1 MPKAFCAV
9 PFCPSKTGSGVSLH
23 SFPRD
28 EPRRQRWIEFVR
40 SYGRQDWSPVPNSRV
55 CGLHFQAYWFS
66 PKLPDLTCMGFWTRP
81 RAVLMSGAV
90 PSVRHASGY
99 LAPEQGDASLSKC
112 PRHETCSDRGHEPDL
127 PLHMPTHLC
136 ASGNDKA
143 TTAGCFVANVHTQCH
158 VEVGIRGTQ
167 AALKP
172 ASRSTGVQTRL
183 TVLPVEAVL
192 KATQVALKRASR
204 STGGQTRPRVFCVE
218 VDMEDAKVVL
228 KPASR
233 STDVHTRST
242 DVHTRSADVHTRP
255 TVVWLKSSTP
265 CPKPSL
271 VCSEP
276 SPTNKDDPQD
286 ETYKPKF
293 NSSEA
298 H

>member
-1 MPKAFCAV
+1 MAGTYCVVDFCTTKQYGSTPMHKFPTETSQRQQWIDFVRATGRKDWV
-9 PFCPSKTGSGVSLH
+9 PSKSSRICARHFETSCYVT
-23 SFPRD
+23 
-28 EPRRQRWIEFVR
+28 
-40 SYGRQDWSPVPNSRV
+40 VPECMV
-55 CGLHFQAYWFS
+55 KLGFS
-66 PKLPDLTCMGFWTRP
+66 PGRAQLQRGAIPSIYPDMC
-81 RAVLMSGAV
+81 
-90 PSVRHASGY
+90 SVSAASGSISRKRPCY
-99 LAPEQGDASLSKC
+99 
-112 PRHETCSDRGHEPDL
+112 ETCSDRGHEPDL